1 MDTTVS
7 PRVAHPAG
15 SSAPRLSCAARG
27 FLWALGTT
35 VLAATASAFLPG
47 HHTPP
52 LGLPGLAT
60 AAAALAFPLLWWAMA
75 AVEARL

>member
-1 MDTTVS
+1 MRPTVS
-7 PRVAHPAG
+7 LPHAPHAG
-15 SSAPRLSCAARG
+15 HAAPHLSCAARG

-35 VLAATASAFLPG
+35 LLAAAASALLPE
-47 HHTPP
+47 HQTPP